1 MTKKGKNLNQI
12 IAKTATQW
20 KARAKQDRTNRRE
33 ISRAQGF
40 ALELLDFMELHHI
53 TQKELAEKMSVSPQQ
68 VNKILR
74 AKANLT
80 FQTLD
85 KIADALGVSITSPKI
100 KMHNN
105 LLSQTMV
112 VSQMHIVHRRK
123 SKSMQETV
131 NTTSVTKVNPIL
143 NTSFESMNDYG
154 YTAKQI

>member
-12 IAKTATQW
+12 IAKTATHW
-20 KARAKQDRTNRRE
+20 IARAKQDRANRRE
-33 ISRAQGF
+33 ISRAQEF

-100 KMHNN
+100 RTQNN
-105 LLSQTMV
+105 LLSQTMSV
-112 VSQMHIVHRRK
+112 TQMHIVHTRK
-123 SKSMQETV
+123 SKPVQETV
-131 NTTSVTKVNPIL
+131 STPSITKRNPIL
-143 NTSFESMNDYG
+143 NTTFESMNDYG